1 MEENII
7 LNIYNADGTAFN
19 NIQLHKWTFSSVVMS
34 LDNKIDADFYSPS
47 ANLNFTLQEYVS
59 YNGKKYTLKTPPTV
73 VNKGLLKDSSES
85 KGMVKYT
92 CTFYSET
99 IELYNIPFTDVAVD
113 TAEKTYRSENKTFAW
128 IGTLTELVAK
138 INKCLTGT
146 KWSCALQ
153 PSYVE
158 DGTLSEVIS
167 FDNQMISD
175 VLKTAYE
182 TFKYPY
188 TEDGY
193 VIYFGTP
200 SNEILSSDGTTPF
213 VFQLGQGLGLKN
225 NDATPKNNTVITRI
239 AGYGSEDNIPTGYPL
254 IKWTGNQTWTNT
266 LNDAT
271 GATGYPI
278 IDAVIDGATVKVIN
292 HPFTR
297 TYLMPTVYVESV
309 DKKVNPNNANYN
321 PDTKLVDYYD
331 AVDDETH
338 TYITHIN
345 TLAPVYQSETFDKI
359 KPSIEGMTYNSQA
372 IDILKTV
379 TTPDGGWSDATDSE
393 NNYTQSYF
401 NVTLYPLGFDLYAQA
416 ALTSAMSLSMR
427 SGATIGCA
435 FELGVDWDDVK
446 ANFYVKDVSGNLIWT
461 PNGEQRSLIKYPDS
475 TNAAITIKVKKDSS
489 TFGTLLPNKYQYPIA
504 GDKFVI
510 LGIEMPS
517 AYITAAQTRL
527 DAAMKKYMLENNTP
541 YFDYP
546 LDFDEYF
553 LTTNKNILNQI
564 KLNSIVRFKYGNST
578 LALSIKEYDITYGDA
593 ALPTYKITLTDDV
606 SIVLNQIGQVAEGLS
621 KLGSEV
627 AALQA
632 VYGIDIVGELNKK
645 LSKVRD
651 DTAQGM
657 ITFLKGLKI
666 GSYVSGSSGA
676 VLANDATTGK
686 TTLEVDYIKA
696 RLKAYFETLE
706 IGHTDSIR
714 GKLIITPQ
722 GSITLDKVET
732 ADTYYRCYFL
742 NDQDGKQV
750 TNTFTVGSLA
760 ISQNFNIKSGVY
772 SGVSN
777 HYYWRKVVAVGDNY
791 IDLSISDCDTS
802 VTNDVP
808 QAGDVVCQL
817 GHATDATLQNAII
830 ISSVDTFSPSIA
842 LYSGISGYSLTNK
855 EYISYGVDKTT
866 NKAYFNVYGNC
877 YVGARDNSAYVKYT
891 SDGVEIKGNLAV
903 GTTLNGTSLA
913 TQISDAQANATTA
926 ANTALTNYAATVTN
940 KLTALQSQI
949 DGEIDSWF
957 DGYDPTTSNAPASDW
972 TTEEVRQRHAND
984 TFTNSASGASWR
996 WVKTNDTW
1004 GWTVI
1009 TDTATQQALALAAK
1023 AQDTADG
1030 KRRVFTAQPTDAS
1043 AYDVGDLWVNAT
1055 YGTTYANDLLRCV
1068 TAKAVNI
1075 AFDIAHW
1082 ELATKYTD
1090 DTTAQEA
1097 ISSIAGYAYLKT
1109 ALKENTLVSG
1119 GLIQSSLMSLGY
1131 SDTNNVFHVMSG
1143 TNGVYDASKTFLSN
1157 VTGGI
1162 AAWYGGDMVDKFD
1175 YGTYNATTKKW
1186 TFSGLP
1192 TSYAKGLD
1200 RMDGSGY
1207 RADGNLWWDK
1217 SGNVHADPLTFI
1229 VGEDTIK
1236 YYLKLFQL
1244 LYSDDDETEIIYT
1257 IPQAPFKYLVINDPR
1272 TNGDTPYLTIGQI
1285 SIQYDK
1291 TNDALKIVKADGTAG
1306 NIYSTGWMSAEGIDT
1321 TSGGGGGLIQTVYGS
1336 SGLGSTYSDTTLTDT
1351 FNAYAINSI
1360 YNELQEVKAGA
1371 LTSVSWG
1378 IISSKPTTIEGYG
1391 ITDAKIYLTITM
1403 DR

>member
-842 LYSGISGYSLTNK
+842 LYSGISAYSLTDK
-855 EYISYGVDKTT
+855 EYISYGVDKTS
-866 NKAYFNVYGNC
+866 NLAYFNVYGNG
-877 YVGARDNSAYVKYT
+877 YIGARDKSTYVEYT
-891 SDGVEIKGNLAV
+891 IGGGVEIKGNLAA
-903 GTTLNGTSLA
+903 GTTL
-913 TQISDAQANATTA
+913 
-926 ANTALTNYAATVTN
+926 
-940 KLTALQSQI
+940 
-949 DGEIDSWF
+949 DG
-957 DGYDPTTSNAPASDW
+957 
-972 TTEEVRQRHAND
+972 
-984 TFTNSASGASWR
+984 
-996 WVKTNDTW
+996 
-1004 GWTVI
+1004 
-1009 TDTATQQALALAAK
+1009 
-1023 AQDTADG
+1023 
-1030 KRRVFTAQPTDAS
+1030 
-1043 AYDVGDLWVNAT
+1043 VNLSE
-1055 YGTTYANDLLRCV
+1055 N
-1068 TAKAVNI
+1068 
-1075 AFDIAHW
+1075 
-1082 ELATKYTD
+1082 
-1090 DTTAQEA
+1090 
-1097 ISSIAGYAYLKT
+1097 IAGYEYLKV
-1109 ALKENTLVSG
+1109 ALKENTLISG
-1119 GLIQSSLMSLGY
+1119 GLIQSSSLSLGY
-1131 SDTNNVFHVMSG
+1131 SDTNSVFHVMSG
-1143 TNGVYDASKTFLSN
+1143 TNGIYDASKTFLSN

-1244 LYSDDDETEIIYT
+1244 LYSDDDETQIIYT

-1351 FNAYAINSI
+1351 FNAYTINSLHLRI
-1360 YNELQEVKAGA
+1360 NTIENSYVTSSSLANTLNFYVLKTSIGAAGGVA
-1371 LTSVSWG
+1371 PLGTDGFIPSAYLPSYVDDVIEASTL
-1378 IISSKPTTIEGYG
+1378 SAFPTTGESGKIYVAIDTNITYRWSGTTYVEISKSLALGETSSTAYYGDKGKTAYEYGTKLLTDNYTVATG
-1391 ITDAKIYLTITM
+1391 ITTAQMKTALGLGSNAYSSVAYLPLSGGTMSGNILASTTNTYDIGSSSSVFRNIYATTANFSNLTAGYIPYQTANGLANSNIYS
-1403 DR
+1403 D